1 MSTITAGN
9 KWAGLLIAEGQDDV
23 KYSKFYVLDCTN
35 RYEML
40 LYRYGK
46 TKTMS
51 RDWSVMNG
59 FVRYRGEAVFFK

>member
-40 LYRYGK
+40 LL
-46 TKTMS
+46 
-51 RDWSVMNG
+51 
-59 FVRYRGEAVFFK
+59 